1 MNKSESEIWKSHPE
15 YTGIEVSSFGRVRS
29 VKGHYYANCQNKD
42 GYMRVGIPVDG
53 KQATKLVH
61 RLVAQVFIQNPNNW
75 PEVNHKD
82 NDRANNRV
90 ENLEFC
96 TPKYNSQYREKYG
109 ISRAEVAGRPVYAVN
124 LKTHEVSRFKS
135 QIEAGQ
141 ALGVFQQNINAVIK
155 GKRKQA
161 NGFLF
166 VNDDGNGIE
175 IDKDKLNDI
184 VDGMYLIQ
192 GVYAVNLTTLEVLRF
207 QSQSEAGRE
216 LGVKQ
221 QNINDVLKGKRK
233 TAHGYWFVNDDG
245 HAVDIVKSKLHDIG
259 KTGLKI

>member
-29 VKGHYYANCQNKD
+29 VKGHYYANYQNKD

-124 LKTHEVSRFKS
+124 L
-135 QIEAGQ
+135 
-141 ALGVFQQNINAVIK
+141 
-155 GKRKQA
+155 
-161 NGFLF
+161 
-166 VNDDGNGIE
+166 
-175 IDKDKLNDI
+175 
-184 VDGMYLIQ
+184 
-192 GVYAVNLTTLEVLRF
+192 TTLEVLRF

-221 QNINDVLKGKRK
+221 QNINAVIKGKRK
-233 TAHGYWFVNDDG
+233 QTHGYYFVNDDG
-245 HAVDIVKSKLHDIG
+245 HAVDVINQNYGGPKRFPIHDIG
-259 KTGLKI
+259 GIGLKI

>member
-1 MNKSESEIWKSHPE
+1 MENQVEIWKSLPE
-15 YTGIEVSSFGRVRS
+15 CAGIEVSSFGRVRS

-61 RLVAQVFIQNPNNW
+61 RLVAQAFIQNPNNW

-82 NDRANNRV
+82 NDRANNHV

-141 ALGVFQQNINAVIK
+141 ALGVFQQNINAVLK

-161 NGFLF
+161 NGF
-166 VNDDGNGIE
+166 
-175 IDKDKLNDI
+175 
-184 VDGMYLIQ
+184 
-192 GVYAVNLTTLEVLRF
+192 
-207 QSQSEAGRE
+207 
-216 LGVKQ
+216 
-221 QNINDVLKGKRK
+221 
-233 TAHGYWFVNDDG
+233 WFVNDGG
-245 HAVDIVKSKLHDIG
+245 HAVDVVKSKLHDIG
-259 KTGLKI
+259 KTGLNIKLRV